1 MDGSVCT
8 QRPNRLFDGL
18 FGRQV
23 GSYDKKEKIAM
34 TFQHIHRGYWENWWS
49 IYEDIVK
56 FLSQL

>member
-8 QRPNRLFDGL
+8 QCSNRLLDNWL
-18 FGRQV
+18 GRQI
-23 GSYDKKEKIAM
+23 GSYDKKEKVAM
-34 TFQHIHRGYWENWWS
+34 TFQDIHRGYWENWWS